1 MESVLKCIQ
10 ATVPVASASN
20 PTLSLFKE
28 GKAGMRKLSPEQQM
42 PFGNHVGDAGVRA
55 RLLRMAEPFLMM
67 SQQLFEA
74 QGFSSLDAV
83 PPYLRH
89 LLDLHETGLW
99 LLQQP
104 LLQGGKP
111 MDLRAVPL
119 VRR

>member
-1 MESVLKCIQ
+1 
-10 ATVPVASASN
+10 
-20 PTLSLFKE
+20 
-28 GKAGMRKLSPEQQM
+28 MRKLSPEQQM

-55 RLLRMAEPFLMM
+55 RLLRQAEPFLMM

-119 VRR
+119 DRR